1 MGQKSINSYQKI
13 KAKNR
18 DLTAEIYELVFKP
31 DSYFAMQIKEKYKL
45 MSQMEKAVMSG
56 THRNDYEFVVPKGSF
71 FAQDKP
77 LDEFLKN
84 ITT

>member
-1 MGQKSINSYQKI
+1 MNSYQKV

-31 DSYFAMQIKEKYKL
+31 DSYNAMQIKARYNL
-45 MSQMEKAVMSG
+45 MSQMERAVMSG
-56 THRNDYEFVVPKGSF
+56 THRTNFEFVVPEGSF

-77 LDEFLKN
+77 LDEFLKDKK
-84 ITT
+84 